1 MRPSGKHKNKA
12 YIALDIAESTIKK
25 LKGSTSTAVTW
36 ADSLIT
42 QALLIKLT
50 KWGVSQKKV
59 LAKNKIPKYLL
70 NTSSYVKNK

>member
-12 YIALDIAESTIKK
+12 YRFHIALDIAESRIKK

-36 ADSLIT
+36 ADSLMT

-50 KWGVSQKKV
+50 K
-59 LAKNKIPKYLL
+59 
-70 NTSSYVKNK
+70 